1 MTQVRVVDD
10 SETLRQMVRT
20 MLEPEGYAIAEAND
34 GAQSL
39 TALRASTEPR
49 VVLLDYYMPTL
60 DGGDVLKA
68 VIADDA
74 EQVMCEYI
82 VISSSVG
89 TFPDD
94 FIDLVRH
101 LSVRILPKPSDKATL
116 VLAVAQAAQRLYLP
130 GDEPVPVP
138 EDEQP

>member
-1 MTQVRVVDD
+1 MTQVLVVDD
-10 SETLRQMVRT
+10 SQTLREMVRT
-20 MLEPEGYAIAEAND
+20 MLEPEGYAVAEATD
-34 GAQSL
+34 GAEGL
-39 TALRASTEPR
+39 VALRASAEPR
-49 VVLLDYYMPTL
+49 VVLLDYYMPNL

-74 EQVMCEYI
+74 EPAKCEYI

-101 LSVRILPKPSDKATL
+101 LSVRILPKPFDKETL
-116 VLAVAQAAQRLYLP
+116 VSAVAQAAERLYLP
-130 GDEPVPVP
+130 GDEPTPRARG
-138 EDEQP
+138 

>member
-1 MTQVRVVDD
+1 MTQVLVVDD

-20 MLEPEGYAIAEAND
+20 MLEPEGYAIVEASD
-34 GAQSL
+34 GEQAL
-39 TALRASTEPR
+39 NALRASAEPR
-49 VVLLDYYMPTL
+49 VVLLDYYMPHL

-74 EQVMCEYI
+74 EQVKYEYI

-101 LSVRILPKPSDKATL
+101 LSVRILPKPFDKATL
-116 VLAVAQAAQRLYLP
+116 ITAVAQAAQRLDLP
-130 GDEPVPVP
+130 GDEPIPVP
-138 EDEQP
+138 EDEPQ